1 MRLQRRSLQGH
12 EIAAELDL
20 EAIEAKLRERLG
32 EIAAEIEEL
41 TKPPENASGISFGK
55 RIGDGTSQAI
65 DRFADVGVAQ
75 EIEPL
80 KERIERALVKLKDG
94 TYGTCDTCGKQIAAG
109 RLIAA
114 PESALCIDCA
124 RNAR

>member
-1 MRLQRRSLQGH
+1 V
-12 EIAAELDL
+12 ADELDL
-20 EAIEAKLRERLG
+20 RSIEAKLCERLA
-32 EIAAEIEEL
+32 EIDAEIENL

-80 KERIERALVKLKDG
+80 KKRIERAIEKIEDG
-94 TYGTCDTCGKQIAAG
+94 TYGSCDSCGEPIAAG
-109 RLIAA
+109 RLNAA

>member
-1 MRLQRRSLQGH
+1 VSGD
-12 EIAAELDL
+12 LDL
-20 EAIEAKLRERLG
+20 KAIEAGLRERLAEIDS
-32 EIAAEIEEL
+32 EIAEL
-41 TKPPENASGISFGK
+41 TKPPESSSGISFGK

-80 KERIERALVKLKDG
+80 KERIERALAKLEEG
-94 TYGTCDTCGKQIAAG
+94 SYGTCDDCGEEIVAG
-109 RLIAA
+109 RLKAA

-124 RNAR
+124 RKAR